1 MFSSAQPITE
11 RDLPNPRYYT
21 VTATG
26 CLVLTLGRAQQT
38 TPRAQ
43 ASSALET
50 ESPQSCPPGP
60 ILNQSNNY
68 KTPSLSIPFVYFYFS
83 RFSSDGSPSRITSL
97 IHKSQHQ
104 TWTLRSRCSVDS
116 LARKGLPGTERSAS
130 WPSRGTAP
138 RGDPGRRR
146 ARPPRPTA
154 TVTWPLAGTRRHGY
168 VRHRSRVPGKLMTDS
183 RCSAV
188 PGALLPPSPLSP
200 PSGRTAAATSANL
213 RCVIA

>member
-11 RDLPNPRYYT
+11 SDLPNPRYYT

-26 CLVLTLGRAQQT
+26 CLVLTLGRACQT
-38 TPRAQ
+38 IPRAQ

-50 ESPQSCPPGP
+50 ESPGSYPPGP

-68 KTPSLSIPFVYFYFS
+68 KTPSLSSPFVYFFP
-83 RFSSDGSPSRITSL
+83 FSSNGPPSRLRSL

-104 TWTLRSRCSVDS
+104 TGTLRSRCSEDS

-130 WPSRGTAP
+130 WPSRGAAP

-146 ARPPRPTA
+146 ARPAPQ
-154 TVTWPLAGTRRHGY
+154 
-168 VRHRSRVPGKLMTDS
+168 
-183 RCSAV
+183 
-188 PGALLPPSPLSP
+188 PPSPGLSQ
-200 PSGRTAAATSANL
+200 GRGDTVTSATAAAARGSS
-213 RCVIA
+213 